1 MGFEIVCIRNPF
13 CYLLEVYM
21 KKSTKKIF
29 GTVLGAGLAL
39 LLLIQAVPYGRDHQN
54 PPVVQEPT
62 WDSLA
67 TKEMATRACYDCH
80 SNETVWPWYSH
91 VAPMSWLVQ
100 RDVDKG
106 RSKLNFSD
114 LQAAGDEIEELG
126 EVVLEGE
133 MPMPIYLPADR
144 KSTRLNSSHQKIS

>member
-1 MGFEIVCIRNPF
+1 
-13 CYLLEVYM
+13 M
-21 KKSTKKIF
+21 KKRSKKIF

-62 WDSLA
+62 WDSPA

-80 SNETVWPWYSH
+80 SNETIWPWYSN

-133 MPMPIYLPADR
+133 MPKPIYLPTHPEA
-144 KSTRLNSSHQKIS
+144 RLTQAERNQLAQGFANTFGFKIEAEED

>member
-1 MGFEIVCIRNPF
+1 
-13 CYLLEVYM
+13 M

-62 WDSLA
+62 WDSPA

-80 SNETVWPWYSH
+80 SNETVWPGTATLRPCPGWCSG
-91 VAPMSWLVQ
+91 MST
-100 RDVDKG
+100 K
-106 RSKLNFSD
+106 
-114 LQAAGDEIEELG
+114 G
-126 EVVLEGE
+126 EV
-133 MPMPIYLPADR
+133 
-144 KSTRLNSSHQKIS
+144 N